1 MWQFAEACR
10 GLKDACALL
19 GVPVTGGNVSLY
31 NQTGETAILP
41 TPVVA
46 VLGVIDDVRRRTP
59 TGFVAEGEVIVH
71 LGQTREELS
80 GSEWAHVVHGH
91 LGGLPPQVDL
101 RDEANLARL
110 LVEAARGRYLTSAHD
125 MSEGGLSQALVE
137 SCLRHGVGATVD
149 LLGDPFVG
157 LFSES
162 AARAIV
168 TVPDDR
174 LDSFLTMAASL
185 GVPAGPVGRTGGGS
199 LTVTDRFEIPLEEL
213 SAAWRG
219 TLRDAFGS

>member
-1 MWQFAEACR
+1 
-10 GLKDACALL
+10 
-19 GVPVTGGNVSLY
+19 
-31 NQTGETAILP
+31 
-41 TPVVA
+41 VA

-59 TGFVAEGEVIVH
+59 TGFVASDQVVVH

-91 LGGLPPQVDL
+91 LGGRPPSVDL

-110 LVEAARGRYLTSAHD
+110 LVESARGGYVTSAHD
-125 MSEGGLSQALVE
+125 LSDGGLSQALVE
-137 SCLRHGVGATVD
+137 SCLRHGIGAAVS
-149 LLGDPFVG
+149 LMGDPFVG

-162 AARAIV
+162 SSRAIV

-185 GVPAGPVGRTGGGS
+185 GVPAGPIGRTGGSS
-199 LTVTDRFEIPLEEL
+199 LVVTDRFEIPLDEL

-219 TLRDAFGS
+219 TLPAAFGS